1 MSATLVGPELETPPD
16 QNGGNG
22 SFDDLWPRG
31 GDGGRD
37 GSHSRRHD
45 PYQTLTWVILIP
57 VVMFFVGLTSSM
69 VVRQGIS
76 DDWISIRFPWILGL
90 NTVVLLASSGT
101 FELARRAIKTSQK
114 RFGTF
119 LWTTASL
126 GTLFLGG
133 QVLAWRQL
141 AAQGLFIS
149 SNPSSAFF
157 YVLTAT
163 HGLHLLG
170 ALAALIYLTGCALRN
185 RMSESR
191 KSALRTTAVFWH
203 FMDGMWIYLLFL
215 LIIWR

>member
-1 MSATLVGPELETPPD
+1 VGATLVGPELESPPD
-16 QNGGNG
+16 FNGGNG
-22 SFDDLWPRG
+22 RFDDLWPGSGNGGRG
-31 GDGGRD
+31 GG
-37 GSHSRRHD
+37 HSRHHD
-45 PYQTLTWVILIP
+45 PYRTLTWVILIP

-76 DDWISIRFPWILGL
+76 DDWISISLPWILSL
-90 NTVVLLASSGT
+90 NTLVLLASSVT
-101 FELARRAIKTSQK
+101 FEIARRAMKTSQE
-114 RFGTF
+114 RFKTL
-119 LWTTASL
+119 LWITASL

-133 QVLAWRQL
+133 QLLAWKQL
-141 AAQGLFIS
+141 AAQGLFLS

-163 HGLHLLG
+163 HGVHLFG
-170 ALAALIYLTGCALRN
+170 ALAALIYLTSCALRN

-203 FMDGMWIYLLFL
+203 FMDGVWIYLLLL